1 MACAWVWFLCWT
13 TWNITASTDMVISN
27 DSSSSSCI
35 KEVLFHPLLQAKQQ
49 LRRPRFKKHQ
59 KSTGH
64 LASQTC
70 IVLIFPLCSAFLA
83 ILQITSMPYAIQH
96 LSLVLLMRNFLSI
109 PLLNFLSPCLF
120 ARLTTMKMGDF
131 SSHPFCC
138 AIPWTICL
146 VVLEC
151 HGLWGQGLSLL
162 FVLGKQLLCYG
173 YHFKQVTVIVINSK
187 NNNKNNNNCTCF
199 FTIHQIVSRAFHANI
214 KKENWKIKE
223 ERSIDPSSVKCLIW
237 GAIKENRND

>member
-120 ARLTTMKMGDF
+120 ARLTIMKMGDF

-151 HGLWGQGLSLL
+151 HGQGLSLL